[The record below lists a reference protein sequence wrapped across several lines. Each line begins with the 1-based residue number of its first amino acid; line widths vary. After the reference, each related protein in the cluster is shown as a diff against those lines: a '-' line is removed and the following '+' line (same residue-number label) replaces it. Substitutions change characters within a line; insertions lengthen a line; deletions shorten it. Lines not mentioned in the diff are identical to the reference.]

1 MKRRRFARTPP
12 SYASEAA
19 ARAIAR
25 YSTGVNEDVVG
36 SGYSIAGIVLLQGFH
51 GPIYNRPTQMSL
63 VPGSFVG
70 EYEILAPLGAGGMGE
85 VYRARDP
92 KLRRQVAIKV
102 LPAALA
108 ADADR
113 IARFE
118 REAHAVAALS
128 HPNILAIYDF
138 GTDRGITY
146 AVMEL
151 LDGHSLRDAI
161 GTSPMPG
168 WKAIDYATQ
177 IARGLEAAHARG
189 IVHRDLKPENVFVS
203 TAGHV
208 KILDFGLAAN
218 RAPTHAETSDTE
230 TATVEGATAAG
241 AIMGTAGYM
250 SPEQVRGE
258 LVDHRSDIFS
268 FGCVVYE
275 MLSGTRAFQGK
286 TSIDTLHAIL
296 HSEPRDL
303 STLADVPHTLVRI
316 VGRSL
321 EKAPAAR
328 FQTASD
334 LVFALSAV
342 GTTPEESPRARPR
355 YVAAIIALVLL
366 SAVAAWLLRRPSSTD
381 SAATPP
387 AAAALAPRGIAV
399 LPFENLGATD
409 QAYFAAGLTEEVTLQ
424 IAKISALRV
433 MSRAAVARFK
443 GGAAELPAMT
453 RELRIGAV
461 LTGSVR
467 HADNRVRVGV
477 QLLAAPSG
485 ETMWSEQYDGDVRN
499 VLDVQSTVA
508 LGVARALQASLAPEE
523 RARIERPPTQ
533 NAEAYELY
541 LKSRPLSNLNAEQN
555 RQALA
560 LLQKAV
566 SLDAKFA
573 LAHAAIARRYYWVG
587 TVTGRADFDRSLEA
601 ARLALSLDPQLAR
614 AHYVLGNAL
623 IALGR
628 LDEARLAMQRS
639 IELDSNAFATI
650 QDLSLLENNAGR
662 LDQGVY
668 WAIRGIPLAPNLASS
683 YYHLAIPLLVLDDAT
698 AARVLDAAEARFPIS
713 DPGGGVRLQ
722 MLQAIIEL
730 RRGRADAALARL
742 RATVV
747 AEPKDT
753 EGPQM
758 LTEVAFFGGAGD
770 AAAHLDKALQEGA
783 TARSLWTPYTPRT
796 MRAFLFLKS
805 GARDRAEPLIDA
817 ALAFNREAIAA
828 GDRSYGPPLE
838 EAALAVLRGDRAT
851 ALGELERA
859 ERAGLRDAVML
870 QRDPLVGPLI
880 GDSRFAQ
887 IVQRIERDVQEMRSR
902 IDLRAID
909 QLVGGLQGAAAPR
922 AR

>member
-1 MKRRRFARTPP
+1 
-12 SYASEAA
+12 
-19 ARAIAR
+19 
-25 YSTGVNEDVVG
+25 
-36 SGYSIAGIVLLQGFH
+36 
-51 GPIYNRPTQMSL
+51 
-63 VPGSFVG
+63 
-70 EYEILAPLGAGGMGE
+70 MGE

-102 LPAALA
+102 LPAAFA

-113 IARFE
+113 VARFE

-128 HPNILAIYDF
+128 HPNILAIHDF

-161 GTSPMPG
+161 GAGPLPR

-177 IARGLEAAHARG
+177 IAKGLEAAHARG

-203 TAGHV
+203 PAGHI

-218 RAPTHAETSDTE
+218 RAPARPETADGE
-230 TATVEGATAAG
+230 TATAGGATAAG
-241 AIMGTAGYM
+241 AVMGTAGYM

-258 LVDHRSDIFS
+258 MVDHRSDIFS
-268 FGCVVYE
+268 FGCLVYE
-275 MLSGTRAFQGK
+275 MLSGKRAFQG
-286 TSIDTLHAIL
+286 TSSIDTLHAIL

-303 STLADVPHTLVRI
+303 STLATVPDALIRI
-316 VGRSL
+316 VGRCL
-321 EKAPAAR
+321 EKAPEAR

-334 LVFALSAV
+334 LVFALGAV
-342 GTTPEESPRARPR
+342 AATPTGSPRALPR
-355 YVAAIIALVLL
+355 YVPAVIAVVLL
-366 SAVAAWLLRRPSSTD
+366 AAVAAWMLTRPSSSD
-381 SAATPP
+381 SAVSAPAPP
-387 AAAALAPRGIAV
+387 ALAPRGIAV

-409 QAYFAAGLTEEVTLQ
+409 KAYFAAGVTEEVTLQ
-424 IAKISALRV
+424 VAKISALRV

-443 GGAAELPAMT
+443 DGAAQLPAMT
-453 RELRIGAV
+453 RELGIGAV

-467 HADNRVRVGV
+467 HEDNRVRVGV

-485 ETMWSEQYDGDVRN
+485 ETIWSEQYDGDVRN

-508 LGVARALQASLAPEE
+508 LSVARALQASLAPQE
-523 RARIERPPTQ
+523 RARIERPPTG

-541 LKSRPLSNLNAEQN
+541 LKSRPLSNFNAEQN

-560 LLQKAV
+560 LLQQAV
-566 SLDAKFA
+566 SLDARFA

-587 TVTGRADFDRSLEA
+587 TVTGRADFERSLEA

-614 AHYVLGNAL
+614 AHHAL
-623 IALGR
+623 AIALVALGR
-628 LDEARLAMQRS
+628 LDEARLAMQRA
-639 IELDSNAFATI
+639 IELDANAFSTI
-650 QDLSLLENNAGR
+650 ADLSLLENNAGR

-668 WAIRGIPLAPNLASS
+668 WALRGIPLAPNLASA
-683 YYHLAIPLLVLDDAT
+683 YYHLAIPLLVLDDAA
-698 AARVLDAAEARFPIS
+698 AARLLDAAGKKFPVT

-722 MLQAIIEL
+722 MMQSIIEL
-730 RRGRADAALARL
+730 RRGRPDAALARL
-742 RATVV
+742 RATIAAV
-747 AEPKDT
+747 PNDT
-753 EGPQM
+753 EAQQM
-758 LTEVAFFGGAGD
+758 ITEVAVFGGAAD
-770 AAAHLDKALQEGA
+770 AAENLDKALQGGA

-796 MRAFLFLKS
+796 MRAFLFLAS
-805 GARDRAEPLIDA
+805 GARERAQPLIDA
-817 ALAFNREAIAA
+817 ALAFNRDAIAA
-828 GDRSYGPPLE
+828 GDRSYGPPME
-838 EAALAVLRGDRAT
+838 NAALAVLRGERGT
-851 ALGELERA
+851 ALDELERA
-859 ERAGLRDAVML
+859 ERAGLRDALMM
-870 QRDPLVGPLI
+870 QRDPLLAPLA

-909 QLVGGLQGAAAPR
+909 QLVSTLAGAAASP

>member
-1 MKRRRFARTPP
+1 
-12 SYASEAA
+12 
-19 ARAIAR
+19 
-25 YSTGVNEDVVG
+25 
-36 SGYSIAGIVLLQGFH
+36 
-51 GPIYNRPTQMSL
+51 MSL

-70 EYEILAPLGAGGMGE
+70 AYEILAPLGAGGMGE

-92 KLRRQVAIKV
+92 KLRRHVAIKV
-102 LPAALA
+102 LPAAFA
-108 ADADR
+108 ANADR
-113 IARFE
+113 VARFE

-128 HPNILAIYDF
+128 HPNILAIHDF

-151 LDGHSLRDAI
+151 LDGHSLRNAI
-161 GTSPMPG
+161 GSGLMPR

-177 IARGLEAAHARG
+177 IAKGLEAAHARG

-218 RAPTHAETSDTE
+218 RAPGRAETADSE
-230 TATVEGATAAG
+230 AATVEGATAAG
-241 AIMGTAGYM
+241 AVMGTAGYM
-250 SPEQVRGE
+250 SPEQVRGQA
-258 LVDHRSDIFS
+258 VDHRSDIFS

-275 MLSGTRAFQGK
+275 MLSGKRAFQG
-286 TSIDTLHAIL
+286 TSPIDTLHAIL

-303 STLADVPHTLVRI
+303 STLTAVPDTLVRI
-316 VGRSL
+316 VGRCL
-321 EKAPAAR
+321 EKAPEAR

-334 LVFALSAV
+334 LVFALGAV
-342 GTTPEESPRARPR
+342 AATPTGSPRALPR
-355 YVAAIIALVLL
+355 YVPAVIAVVLL
-366 SAVAAWLLRRPSSTD
+366 SAVTAWMLTRPSSTD
-381 SAATPP
+381 SAVSPP

-399 LPFENLGATD
+399 LPFENLGGTD
-409 QAYFAAGLTEEVTLQ
+409 QAYFAAGVTEEVTLQ

-485 ETMWSEQYDGDVRN
+485 ETMWSEQYDGDMRN

-508 LGVARALQASLAPEE
+508 LSVARALQASLAPQE
-523 RARIERPPTQ
+523 RARIERPPTG

-541 LKSRPLSNLNAEQN
+541 LKSRPLSNFDAEQN

-573 LAHAAIARRYYWVG
+573 VAHAEIARRYYWVG

-601 ARLALSLDPQLAR
+601 ARLALSLDSQLAR
-614 AHYVLGNAL
+614 AHHALANAL

-628 LDEARLAMQRS
+628 LDEARLAMQRA
-639 IELDSNAFATI
+639 IELDGNAFGAI
-650 QDLSLLENNAGR
+650 ADLSLLENNAGR

-668 WAIRGIPLAPNLASS
+668 WALRGIPLAPNLASA
-683 YYHLAIPLLVLDDAT
+683 YYHLAIPLLVLDDAA
-698 AARVLDAAEARFPIS
+698 AARVLGAAEKKFPVT

-722 MLQAIIEL
+722 IMQAIIEM
-730 RRGRADAALARL
+730 RRGRTDAALARL
-742 RATVV
+742 RATVA
-747 AEPKDT
+747 AEPNDT
-753 EGPQM
+753 EGQQI
-758 LTEVAFFGGAGD
+758 LTEFALLGGAAD
-770 AAAHLDKALQEGA
+770 AAEHLDKALQGGA
-783 TARSLWTPYTPRT
+783 TARSLWTPYTIRT
-796 MRAFLFLKS
+796 MRAFLFLQS
-805 GARDRAEPLIDA
+805 GARERAQPLIDA
-817 ALAFNREAIAA
+817 ALAFNRDAIAA
-828 GDRSYGPPLE
+828 GDRSYGPPIE
-838 EAALAVLRGDRAT
+838 NAALAVLRGERVT
-851 ALGELERA
+851 ALDELERA
-859 ERAGLRDAVML
+859 ERAGLRDAVMM
-870 QRDPLVGPLI
+870 QRDPLLAPLA
-880 GDSRFAQ
+880 GDSRFVQ
-887 IVQRIERDVQEMRSR
+887 IVQRIERDVQEMRGR
-902 IDLRAID
+902 IDLRDID
-909 QLVGGLQGAAAPR
+909 QLVSGLGAAAST

>member
-1 MKRRRFARTPP
+1 
-12 SYASEAA
+12 
-19 ARAIAR
+19 
-25 YSTGVNEDVVG
+25 
-36 SGYSIAGIVLLQGFH
+36 
-51 GPIYNRPTQMSL
+51 MSL
-63 VPGSFVG
+63 VPGSFLG
-70 EYEILAPLGAGGMGE
+70 GYEILTPLGAGGMGE
-85 VYRARDP
+85 VYRASDP
-92 KLRRQVAIKV
+92 KLRRHVAIKV
-102 LPAALA
+102 LPAAFA

-113 IARFE
+113 VARFE

-128 HPNILAIYDF
+128 HPNILAIHDF

-161 GTSPMPG
+161 GAGPMAR
-168 WKAIDYATQ
+168 WKVIDYATQ
-177 IARGLEAAHARG
+177 IAKGIEAAHARG

-218 RAPTHAETSDTE
+218 RAPAHDTSDAE

-258 LVDHRSDIFS
+258 AVDHRSDIFS

-275 MLSGTRAFQGK
+275 MLSGKRAFQG
-286 TSIDTLHAIL
+286 TSSIDTLHAIL

-303 STLADVPHTLVRI
+303 STLTTLPDTLVRI
-316 VGRSL
+316 VGRCL
-321 EKAPAAR
+321 EKSPEAR
-328 FQTASD
+328 FQTGSD

-342 GTTPEESPRARPR
+342 GAPTGSPRVLPR
-355 YVAAIIALVLL
+355 SVATIIALVVL
-366 SAVAAWLLRRPSSTD
+366 SALAAWVLTRPSLTD
-381 SAATPP
+381 STASPP

-399 LPFENLGATD
+399 LPFENLGGND
-409 QAYFAAGLTEEVTLQ
+409 QAYFAAGVTEEVTLQ

-508 LGVARALQASLAPEE
+508 LSVARALQASLAPQE
-523 RARIERPPTQ
+523 RARIERPPTG
-533 NAEAYELY
+533 NAEAYDLY
-541 LKSRPLSNLNAEQN
+541 LKSRPLSNFNAEQN

-573 LAHAAIARRYYWVG
+573 LAHAGIARRYYWAG
-587 TVTGRADFDRSLEA
+587 TVTGRGDFDRSLDA
-601 ARLALSLDPQLAR
+601 ARLAVSLDPQLAR
-614 AHYVLGNAL
+614 AHHALANAL
-623 IALGR
+623 VVLGR
-628 LDEARLAMQRS
+628 LDEARLAMQRA
-639 IELDSNAFATI
+639 IELDGNAFATI
-650 QDLSLLENNAGR
+650 ADLSLLENNAGR

-668 WAIRGIPLAPNLASS
+668 WAMRGIPLAPNLASA
-683 YYHLAIPLLVLDDAT
+683 YYHLAIPLLVLDDAA
-698 AARVLDAAEARFPIS
+698 AARVVGAAEKKFPIT

-722 MLQAIIEL
+722 MMQAVIEL
-730 RRGRADAALARL
+730 RRGRSDAALARL
-742 RATVV
+742 RATVA
-747 AEPKDT
+747 AEPNDT
-753 EGPQM
+753 EGQQI
-758 LTEVAFFGGAGD
+758 LTEVAVFGGAAD
-770 AAAHLDKALQEGA
+770 AAEHLDKALQEGA

-805 GARDRAEPLIDA
+805 GARERAQPLIDA
-817 ALAFNREAIAA
+817 ALAFNRDAIAS
-828 GDRSYGPPLE
+828 GDRSYGPLIE
-838 EAALAVLRGDRAT
+838 NAALAVLRGEHVT
-851 ALGELERA
+851 ALDELERA

-870 QRDPLVGPLI
+870 QRDPLVAPLA
-880 GDSRFAQ
+880 GESRFAQ

-909 QLVGGLQGAAAPR
+909 QLVSTLAGAAASP

>member
-1 MKRRRFARTPP
+1 
-12 SYASEAA
+12 
-19 ARAIAR
+19 
-25 YSTGVNEDVVG
+25 
-36 SGYSIAGIVLLQGFH
+36 
-51 GPIYNRPTQMSL
+51 MSL

-168 WKAIDYATQ
+168 WKALDYATQ

-218 RAPTHAETSDTE
+218 RAPTHAETSDAE

-275 MLSGTRAFQGK
+275 MLSSTRAFQGK

-366 SAVAAWLLRRPSSTD
+366 SAVAAWLLRRPSSTN

-443 GGAAELPAMT
+443 DGAAELPAMT
-453 RELRIGAV
+453 RELGIGAV

-485 ETMWSEQYDGDVRN
+485 ETMWSEQYRRGR
-499 VLDVQSTVA
+499 Q
-508 LGVARALQASLAPEE
+508 E
-523 RARIERPPTQ
+523 RARRSVDRRPGRRSGT
-533 NAEAYELY
+533 AG
-541 LKSRPLSNLNAEQN
+541 
-555 RQALA
+555 
-560 LLQKAV
+560 
-566 SLDAKFA
+566 
-573 LAHAAIARRYYWVG
+573 IAR
-587 TVTGRADFDRSLEA
+587 TGRTR
-601 ARLALSLDPQLAR
+601 P
-614 AHYVLGNAL
+614 H
-623 IALGR
+623 
-628 LDEARLAMQRS
+628 
-639 IELDSNAFATI
+639 
-650 QDLSLLENNAGR
+650 
-662 LDQGVY
+662 
-668 WAIRGIPLAPNLASS
+668 
-683 YYHLAIPLLVLDDAT
+683 
-698 AARVLDAAEARFPIS
+698 
-713 DPGGGVRLQ
+713 
-722 MLQAIIEL
+722 
-730 RRGRADAALARL
+730 
-742 RATVV
+742 
-747 AEPKDT
+747 
-753 EGPQM
+753 
-758 LTEVAFFGGAGD
+758 
-770 AAAHLDKALQEGA
+770 
-783 TARSLWTPYTPRT
+783 
-796 MRAFLFLKS
+796 
-805 GARDRAEPLIDA
+805 
-817 ALAFNREAIAA
+817 
-828 GDRSYGPPLE
+828 
-838 EAALAVLRGDRAT
+838 
-851 ALGELERA
+851 
-859 ERAGLRDAVML
+859 
-870 QRDPLVGPLI
+870 
-880 GDSRFAQ
+880 
-887 IVQRIERDVQEMRSR
+887 
-902 IDLRAID
+902 
-909 QLVGGLQGAAAPR
+909 
-922 AR
+922 